1 MSGSPSAS
9 GIGICEYGFLFAS
22 SSDVAFESGDER
34 SRLGGGEVVE
44 RDGVLGAEALG
55 WLIGGAGA
63 LGLLKESTEA

>member
-1 MSGSPSAS
+1 M
-9 GIGICEYGFLFAS
+9 
-22 SSDVAFESGDER
+22 AFESGDER
-34 SRLGGGEVVE
+34 LRLGGGEVVE